1 MVTDDLAFLTIT
13 DLGRAIHSHE
23 VSPTEVTRAM
33 LERIERVD
41 PRINSYIT
49 VTSDLALQQA
59 KQAEQDLASGK
70 VAGPLHGVPIAL
82 KDLYATKGIHT
93 TGHSQVLVDWI
104 PDEDAT
110 VTALLREAGAVL
122 LGKLAM
128 HEFAFGVPAF
138 DTPFPPARN
147 PWGTEHITGGSSS
160 GSGAALAAGLCF
172 GALGSD
178 TGGSIRSPAALCGV
192 AGIKPTY
199 GRTSRAGVLPLSWS
213 LDHVGPM
220 ARSVADCAV
229 MLEAISGY
237 DPRDP
242 ASADVAAPDFTS
254 TLNDGIAGLRIGVP
268 RDWFNEGDGTHPEV
282 LAAFEA
288 AIGVLAG
295 QGAQIVEVDSSP
307 FINARAAN
315 TIIMISEAYAYHED
329 TLKTRPQDLS
339 SGVRNRA
346 REGAFITAAD
356 YVDAQRARG
365 VLANQVRSI
374 MRDVDVI
381 ASPAAPQPAETFEE
395 QDPDARYRMPSYTPV
410 FNLTGLPAMSVP
422 CGFSSDGFP
431 IGLQLAGRAFDE
443 ATVLRAG
450 HSYEGATDWHRRHP
464 DL

>member
-13 DLGRAIHSHE
+13 DLARAIHSHE